1 MTAEELWHEFCTNQ
15 GIDERTPYDAWAFCG
30 GGAFADEL
38 AKLVINGIKFGTA
51 SALDDYIYEGEEDQI
66 PKIGDYSV
74 ILLDSSEA
82 VCVIK
87 TYDVYQKEF
96 GKVSA
101 FHGYSEGEEERTLEA
116 WRRIHKNAFG
126 PYLDKIGKPLTDTSI
141 IICEKFSVQYIPN
154 TEAVRQLMMVDSEK
168 IITAGDLGQDLY
180 FMEPSMEFAEEIS
193 AYRQEMMEADSDFD
207 GCLSLKRMSDPKEW
221 VDYCLEWGNP
231 SRELKEQGVRG
242 TLLMCVRKED
252 NRLVG
257 MIQIHHNMNDVLRGI
272 DSINIS
278 CLTNN
283 EASRRTI
290 LANGG
295 QYRDTVHVPEDNI
308 DLERYWIL

>member
-1 MTAEELWHEFCTNQ
+1 M
-15 GIDERTPYDAWAFCG
+15 
-30 GGAFADEL
+30 
-38 AKLVINGIKFGTA
+38 
-51 SALDDYIYEGEEDQI
+51 
-66 PKIGDYSV
+66 
-74 ILLDSSEA
+74 
-82 VCVIK
+82 
-87 TYDVYQKEF
+87 
-96 GKVSA
+96 
-101 FHGYSEGEEERTLEA
+101 
-116 WRRIHKNAFG
+116 
-126 PYLDKIGKPLTDTSI
+126 
-141 IICEKFSVQYIPN
+141 
-154 TEAVRQLMMVDSEK
+154 
-168 IITAGDLGQDLY
+168 ITAGDLGQDLY